1 MRLSIV
7 YCGVLQKIK
16 DKKGK
21 MGTKL
26 WTCAS
31 DGKETITGDLIRE
44 KALPRAI
51 AMYLAARGVDTR
63 HMDMYFNASFSD
75 LSDPFRFPGME
86 TAVKRLWQAIVNREH
101 ILIHGDYDTDGITA
115 TALLSWILER
125 NGAIVTNFLPH
136 RFDDGYGFTPDSLA
150 KALEA
155 SGGNCGVLVTVD
167 CGINSSEA
175 VADAAQRGI
184 DVIITDHHEPGEVL
198 PDSLANINPK
208 IHRELADMHNLSG
221 VGVAFKLGHA
231 FLKYGRD
238 HNLGGYMTELKEV
251 LDYVALGTV
260 ADIVPL
266 LGENRILVKH
276 GMEMLKRQLRPGVR
290 ALIEVARISGSS
302 IKPSDITFKMAPR
315 INAAGRL
322 GNAISALQLLTA
334 SKIVDAYRFADM
346 LEHFNQ
352 KRQTKEQEIF
362 NEAKHYVESAP
373 DFSSSYSII
382 AAGDGWHQGVIGIV
396 ASRFARDYNRP
407 AIVLTIQDDEAHGSG
422 RSIGGLN
429 LIKVLSKCAH
439 LLTRYGGHPMAV
451 GLGLRKE
458 NIPEFRRVFEETV
471 RSEITQED
479 LIDSVSYDGT
489 VSLEDLGDDFF
500 SYYEKLG
507 PFGHGNPQPCYRL
520 NDVEIART
528 FPIKAGHTKGILR
541 DRNGGTTDF
550 IAFNMTLEPHSV
562 WDVVAIPQINEY
574 YGERRRQ
581 LQLVDARP
589 VSDH

>member
-1 MRLSIV
+1 
-7 YCGVLQKIK
+7 
-16 DKKGK
+16 

-31 DGKETITGDLIRE
+31 DGKETLTGELIKG

-51 AMYLAARGVDTR
+51 AMYLAARDIVPGQG
-63 HMDMYFNASFSD
+63 DMYFNAALSD

-86 TAVKRLWQAIVNREH
+86 TAVKRLWQAIVDREH

-136 RFDDGYGFTPDSLA
+136 RFDDGYGFTPESLA
-150 KALEA
+150 KALEGA
-155 SGGNCGVLVTVD
+155 GGTCGVLVTVD
-167 CGINSSEA
+167 CGINSCEA
-175 VADAAQRGI
+175 VEDAARRGI
-184 DVIITDHHEPGEVL
+184 DVIITDHHEPGDTL
-198 PDSLANINPK
+198 PKAVANINPK
-208 IHRELADMHNLSG
+208 IHPELADMHNLSG

-231 FLKYGRD
+231 FLKYGRE

-290 ALIEVARISGSS
+290 ALIEVARISSNS
-302 IKPSDITFKMAPR
+302 IKPSDITFKLAPR

-322 GNAISALQLLTA
+322 GNAISAL
-334 SKIVDAYRFADM
+334 
-346 LEHFNQ
+346 
-352 KRQTKEQEIF
+352 
-362 NEAKHYVESAP
+362 
-373 DFSSSYSII
+373 
-382 AAGDGWHQGVIGIV
+382 IGIV

-407 AIVLTIQDDEAHGSG
+407 AIVLTIQGDEAHGSG

-429 LIKVLSKCAH
+429 LIKVLSKCSH

-458 NIPEFRRVFEETV
+458 DIPEFSRVFEETV
-471 RSEITQED
+471 RSEITPED

-489 VSLEDLGDDFF
+489 VNLSDLGPDFF
-500 SYYEKLG
+500 SYYDKLG

-520 NDVEIART
+520 NHVEVIRT

-541 DRNGGTTDF
+541 DSSGDTTDF
-550 IAFNMTLEPHSV
+550 IAFNMILDPHTT
-562 WDVVAIPQINEY
+562 WDVVAVPQINEY

-589 VSDH
+589 CSD

>member
-1 MRLSIV
+1 
-7 YCGVLQKIK
+7 
-16 DKKGK
+16 
-21 MGTKL
+21 MGNKL

-31 DGKETITGDLIRE
+31 DGKEKITGELIRE
-44 KALPRAI
+44 KSHPRAI
-51 AMYLAARGVDTR
+51 AMYLAARGIEARNVDF
-63 HMDMYFNASFSD
+63 YFNASFAD
-75 LSDPFRFPGME
+75 LSDPFRFPGIE
-86 TAVKRLWQAIVNREH
+86 TAVKRLWKAIVNREH

-155 SGGNCGVLVTVD
+155 AGGNCGVLVTVD
-167 CGINSSEA
+167 CGINSCEA
-175 VADAAQRGI
+175 VEDAAKRGI
-184 DVIITDHHEPGEVL
+184 DVIITDHHEPGETL
-198 PDSLANINPK
+198 PAALANINPK
-208 IHRELADMHNLSG
+208 IHKDLADLHNLSG
-221 VGVAFKLGHA
+221 VGVAFKLAHA

-238 HNLGGYMTELKEV
+238 NNFGGYTTELKEV

-276 GMEMLKRQLRPGVR
+276 GMEMLRRQLRPGVR
-290 ALIEVARISGSS
+290 ALIEVAKISGTS

-322 GNAISALQLLTA
+322 GNAISALDLMTA
-334 SKIVDAYRFADM
+334 SNIVDAYKYADM
-346 LEHFNQ
+346 LEQFNQ

-362 NEAKHYVESAP
+362 NEAKHYVESSP

-382 AAGDGWHQGVIGIV
+382 AAGENWHQGVIGIV

-407 AIVLTIQDDEAHGSG
+407 AIVLTIQGDEAHGSG

-429 LIKVLSKCAH
+429 LIKVLSKCSH

-458 NIPEFRRVFEETV
+458 SIPEFQRVFEETV
-471 RSEITQED
+471 RGEITKED
-479 LIDSVSYDGT
+479 LVDSVSYDGL
-489 VSLEDLGDDFF
+489 VSLSDLGDDFF
-500 SYYEKLG
+500 AFYDRLG
-507 PFGHGNPQPCYRL
+507 PFGHGNPQPCFRI
-520 NDVEIART
+520 NGVEIART

-541 DRNGGTTDF
+541 DRNGDCSDF
-550 IAFNMTLEPHSV
+550 IAFNMILDSHTV
-562 WDVVAIPQINEY
+562 WDVVAVPQINEY

-581 LQLVDARP
+581 LQIVDAKPARE
-589 VSDH
+589 D

>member
-1 MRLSIV
+1 
-7 YCGVLQKIK
+7 
-16 DKKGK
+16 

-86 TAVKRLWQAIVNREH
+86 TAVKRLWQAIVDREH

-155 SGGNCGVLVTVD
+155 SGGDCGVLVTVD

-184 DVIITDHHEPGEVL
+184 DVIITDHHEPGEIL

-208 IHRELADMHNLSG
+208 IHEELADMHNLSG

-451 GLGLRKE
+451 GLGLHKSK
-458 NIPEFRRVFEETV
+458 I
-471 RSEITQED
+471 
-479 LIDSVSYDGT
+479 SVSARRTSPNSAG
-489 VSLEDLGDDFF
+489 S
-500 SYYEKLG
+500 SRKLSV
-507 PFGHGNPQPCYRL
+507 R
-520 NDVEIART
+520 
-528 FPIKAGHTKGILR
+528 KLR
-541 DRNGGTTDF
+541 RK
-550 IAFNMTLEPHSV
+550 I
-562 WDVVAIPQINEY
+562 
-574 YGERRRQ
+574 
-581 LQLVDARP
+581 
-589 VSDH
+589 

>member
-1 MRLSIV
+1 
-7 YCGVLQKIK
+7 
-16 DKKGK
+16 
-21 MGTKL
+21 MGTKS
-26 WTCAS
+26 WICAS
-31 DGKETITGDLIRE
+31 DGKETITGELIRD
-44 KALPRAI
+44 KAQPRAI
-51 AMYLAARGVDTR
+51 AMYLTARGIDAR
-63 HMDMYFNASFSD
+63 HVDMYFNASFTD

-86 TAVKRLWQAIVNREH
+86 TAVKRLWQAIVDREH

-175 VADAAQRGI
+175 VKDAAQRGI
-184 DVIITDHHEPGEVL
+184 DVIITDHHEPGEIL
-198 PDSLANINPK
+198 PESLANINPK
-208 IHRELADMHNLSG
+208 IHEELTDMHNLSG

-231 FLKYGRD
+231 FLIYGRE

-290 ALIEVARISGSS
+290 ALIEVAKISGTS

-334 SKIVDAYRFADM
+334 SKIVDAYKYADM

-373 DFSSSYSII
+373 DFSSSFSII

-458 NIPEFRRVFEETV
+458 NIQEFRRVFEETV
-471 RSEITQED
+471 RSEITQDD
-479 LIDSVSYDGT
+479 LVDSVSYDG
-489 VSLEDLGDDFF
+489 VVCLEDLGDEFF

-520 NDVEIART
+520 NDVEVIRT
-528 FPIKAGHTKGILR
+528 FPIKAGHTKGIIR
-541 DRNGGTTDF
+541 DRSGNTTDF
-550 IAFNMTLEPHSV
+550 IAFNMILEPHST
-562 WDVVAIPQINEY
+562 WDVVAVPQINEY

-581 LQLVDARP
+581 LQIVDARP
-589 VSDH
+589 VSEH